1 MKLDEAK
8 MEKRFSWI
16 LGLLLP
22 KLLREKA
29 IVGKMKWI

>member
-16 LGLLLP
+16 LGLLLSNFS
-22 KLLREKA
+22 EK
-29 IVGKMKWI
+29 KP